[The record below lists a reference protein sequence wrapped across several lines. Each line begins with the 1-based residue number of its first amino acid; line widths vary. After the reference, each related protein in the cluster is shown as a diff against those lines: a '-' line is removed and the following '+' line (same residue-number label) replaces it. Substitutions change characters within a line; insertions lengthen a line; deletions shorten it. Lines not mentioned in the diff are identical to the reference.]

1 MGYTVGDPF
10 KDTAGPALNPLMKV
24 MNLVSLLILPA
35 VITTQ
40 HDTAERYAVAGV
52 ALLVIL
58 GGIAF
63 SKRKVASLSGPAG
76 AGSAPL
82 TSSPAVGPEAVVSPG
97 VGAPAAPAAPAA
109 LSASRPPLQSRGK
122 G

>member
-1 MGYTVGDPF
+1 
-10 KDTAGPALNPLMKV
+10 MKV

-63 SKRKVASLSGPAG
+63 SKRKVASLSGPSG
-76 AGSAPL
+76 AGSVPV
-82 TSSPAVGPEAVVSPG
+82 TGTPAVGPELVGSPG
-97 VGAPAAPAAPAA
+97 VVGVPAAPAAEP
-109 LSASRPPLQSRGK
+109 SVSRPPLQSRGK